1 MFSSELCEFFKNNN
15 LYRTPPVAASELNC
29 NWCNYNQLLPL
40 IFMIL
45 VNKNN
50 IYRKQNKELLTI
62 PRFLNIL
69 KQVQMK

>member
-1 MFSSELCEFFKNNN
+1 M
-15 LYRTPPVAASELNC
+15 AASELNC